1 MPIENFESLNKSE
14 IYAKHQVKA
23 MQYTLMNKNA
33 LIDLLQA
40 INFDDMIRLVNT
52 AVVGGVG
59 ADESDPTADT

>member
-14 IYAKHQVKA
+14 IYVKHQVKA

>member
-1 MPIENFESLNKSE
+1 
-14 IYAKHQVKA
+14 